1 MSAQNVCVYVTVTLD
16 SAISYPE
23 ICCKN
28 LPYACEKIVQNSN
41 ELGENE
47 NVLGNDSSMTSN
59 ITQKYHNLEA
69 KISTPLRKFT

>member
-1 MSAQNVCVYVTVTLD
+1 MQNVCVYMTVTLD

-47 NVLGNDSSMTSN
+47 NVLGND
-59 ITQKYHNLEA
+59 
-69 KISTPLRKFT
+69 